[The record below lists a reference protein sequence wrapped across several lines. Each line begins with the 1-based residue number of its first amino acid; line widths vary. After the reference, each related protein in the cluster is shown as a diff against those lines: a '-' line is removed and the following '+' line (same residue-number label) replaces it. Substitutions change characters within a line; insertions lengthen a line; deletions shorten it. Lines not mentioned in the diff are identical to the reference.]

1 MERLGRVLKRLG
13 AENASWKL
21 SAIMSPPWSQLRLA
35 PENLQFLMKKVTFG
49 KTTYR
54 ETTEDLCRDRVPLN
68 ADTQLGAFGPGADP
82 TRSRAAYPP
91 PRLAV
96 NPFTFCFGR
105 LGSLDWASWKT
116 ATQPTSIINPRS
128 FQNPSKNA
136 PKSTQNRSKIHPK
149 TLQNRGLEG
158 ILLRIAFGTPF
169 SCVLGAS
176 WAVLRASWGRLG
188 SSWARLGP
196 FWGHLGG
203 VLGRLGGVLGVP
215 WGVLGAAWGLLVA
228 SWGVFGS
235 QKKATRLGP
244 YFRIDFCSIFVPT

>member
-1 MERLGRVLKRLG
+1 MDQK
-13 AENASWKL
+13 WTK
-21 SAIMSPPWSQLRLA
+21 
-35 PENLQFLMKKVTFG
+35 
-49 KTTYR
+49 
-54 ETTEDLCRDRVPLN
+54 
-68 ADTQLGAFGPGADP
+68 
-82 TRSRAAYPP
+82 
-91 PRLAV
+91 
-96 NPFTFCFGR
+96 
-105 LGSLDWASWKT
+105 
-116 ATQPTSIINPRS
+116 
-128 FQNPSKNA
+128 NPSKNI

-235 QKKATRLGP
+235 QKKQPVLDPILG
-244 YFRIDFCSIFVPT
+244 SIFVRFSSQLGLPKTKKTLIFHWFFKVF